1 MEEFYQKIILIIFDK
16 GFLAL
21 VLAVIAGLLKWLLQ
35 RDQAQRDLV
44 REIAPKRAEAYEKL
58 WKVTEPMCRK
68 KQSEI
73 DKQFREEMHT
83 KFNKAYFDEGAAMY
97 LSYKASS
104 SFVRAKKHLVD
115 NTDVATLVKE
125 LSSFRTQLKQD
136 LKIYTKQESEIPL
149 DI

>member
-1 MEEFYQKIILIIFDK
+1 MEEVNQKILLIILDK

-21 VLAVIAGLLKWLLQ
+21 VLAIVAGLVAWLLQ

-58 WKVTEPMCRK
+58 WKVTEPFCNK
-68 KQSEI
+68 EHSEI

-97 LSYKASS
+97 LSHKASS
-104 SFVRAKKHLVD
+104 SFLRAKNHLVD
-115 NTDVATLVKE
+115 KTEVKILVNE

-136 LKIYTKQESEIPL
+136 LKIYTNREAETPL
-149 DI
+149 EK

>member
-1 MEEFYQKIILIIFDK
+1 MEEFDQKIILMILDK

-21 VLAVIAGLLKWLLQ
+21 VLAAVAGLLKWLLQ

-68 KQSEI
+68 KHSEI
-73 DKQFREEMHT
+73 DKQFREEMHA

-97 LSYKASS
+97 LSHKASS
-104 SFVRAKKHLVD
+104 SFVRAKRHLVD
-115 NTDVATLVKE
+115 NTDVTTLVNE

-136 LKIYTKQESEIPL
+136 LKIYTKHEAEKPL
-149 DI
+149 EL